1 MKLTVVHDPAGNVL
15 DLVAYPSDAPP
26 AYPANPGGLVTQ
38 VEVSDLTVELG
49 AKRIIERL
57 NGMLANY
64 RVEVGAGGKSKLVER
79 K

>member
-1 MKLTVVHDPAGNVL
+1 MKLTIVHDPEGNVL

-26 AYPANPGGLVTQ
+26 AYPGNSAGLVTQ

-49 AKRIIERL
+49 ANRIIERL
-57 NGMLANY
+57 NGIIANY
-64 RVEVGAGGKSKLVER
+64 RVEVGAGGKSKLIER